1 MFPPL
6 ADPGSAVNGP
16 QLFWLPRLSAGAA
29 VPASA
34 AATISPV
41 AVSGPYTQ
49 TSTCGSS
56 LAAGASCTVTVTF
69 SPTAGGTQTVV
80 LSITNSTTTLPLG
93 VTLTGLGVTSTTNL
107 ALGATMTAS
116 GSTSGFPPSNANDGN
131 TSSYWESTDSA
142 FPQWLQANLGST
154 QTVGSITLDLPPST
168 AWATRA
174 QTLSVLGSSNGS
186 SWTTLVASASYTF
199 NPATGNT
206 VTISLPAAVSEQ
218 YLQLNFTA
226 NTGWPAGQISEFEIF
241 PGGAG
246 SGSGGGTPPVVNL
259 ALAGTMTSSG
269 YTQTYA
275 PSNANDG
282 NTSTY
287 WESTNNA
294 FPQWLEANLGSAQ
307 TVGSITLDLPP
318 STAWATRTQTLS
330 VQDSTDGSTWSTL
343 VASAAYTFNPSTGN
357 TVTINVPSSSAAY
370 LRLNFTANS
379 GWPAGQVS
387 EFEIFA
393 GTGGASDAPLWAA

>member
-1 MFPPL
+1 MAITQGSGNSGWSTTTCGFPASQPL
-6 ADPGSAVNGP
+6 DVSPDILTFANQNAGSTSPGQSITVLNGGTAATSIGAISATGGFAETSTCGSSLSSDSTCTVNVTFTPTGSGATTGTLTIPSGEPGSRATVALVGTSGSSTVSNSGLTVSP
-16 QLFWLPRLSAGAA
+16 SSLSFGDQNVGSTSAA
-29 VPASA
+29 QSVTVSNPGSA

-56 LAAGASCTVTVTF
+56 LAAGASCTVSVTF

-186 SWTTLVASASYTF
+186 SWTTLIASASYTF
-199 NPATGNT
+199 NPA
-206 VTISLPAAVSEQ
+206 
-218 YLQLNFTA
+218 
-226 NTGWPAGQISEFEIF
+226 
-241 PGGAG
+241 
-246 SGSGGGTPPVVNL
+246 
-259 ALAGTMTSSG
+259 
-269 YTQTYA
+269 
-275 PSNANDG
+275 
-282 NTSTY
+282 
-287 WESTNNA
+287 
-294 FPQWLEANLGSAQ
+294 
-307 TVGSITLDLPP
+307 
-318 STAWATRTQTLS
+318 
-330 VQDSTDGSTWSTL
+330 
-343 VASAAYTFNPSTGN
+343 TGN